1 MKHEWRKHEKQY
13 YIPQT
18 TPEIVTIPTFK
29 FLMIKGQGSPD
40 SLEFQ
45 ACIQV
50 LYGIAY
56 AIRMMPKK
64 GIQLA
69 GYYEY
74 TVYPLEGIWDLTE
87 QGRRSEILI
96 KDELVYTLMIRQ
108 PDFVTETV
116 VAKAIEIVRKKND
129 SQLLSH
135 VSFETITEG
144 ECVQMLHVG
153 SFEDEPKTMAI
164 IKHFCEKQGV
174 TIASLAHREIYVSDF
189 RRVIPEKRKTVLRYI
204 LK

>member
-74 TVYPLEGIWDLTE
+74 TVYPLEGI
-87 QGRRSEILI
+87 
-96 KDELVYTLMIRQ
+96 
-108 PDFVTETV
+108 
-116 VAKAIEIVRKKND
+116 
-129 SQLLSH
+129 
-135 VSFETITEG
+135 
-144 ECVQMLHVG
+144 
-153 SFEDEPKTMAI
+153 
-164 IKHFCEKQGV
+164 
-174 TIASLAHREIYVSDF
+174 
-189 RRVIPEKRKTVLRYI
+189 
-204 LK
+204 